1 MISVNNLSKIYKV
14 YEKEP
19 GFIGSVKSLFKR
31 EYNSIHAVK
40 DISFEIEQG
49 EIVGFIGNNGAGKTT
64 TLKMLSGLLY
74 PTYGSIRINSNIPQK
89 RKKQFLKDITM
100 IMGQKQQL
108 SWDLSA
114 HDSLL
119 VNQAVYEIP
128 NDVFKRRLSFL
139 SELLNIE
146 KVLNKQVRKLSLGER
161 MKCELASALI
171 HEPSI
176 LFLDEPTIGLDSSM
190 QETVRRFIKEYN
202 EKVNATIILTSHY
215 MKDITTLSDRLMIIE
230 QGSLIY
236 DDSIQLFG
244 DYGQKKEITI
254 LFQTETKVD
263 KSKLFDVSE
272 VVHVDDYKLKVTV
285 SKINVASFLA
295 TVIDNYEVED
305 ININEQ
311 PIEKIIPQYITK
323 YRKENDQVIL

>member
-1 MISVNNLSKIYKV
+1 MISVNNLNKIYKV
-14 YEKEP
+14 HEKEP

-49 EIVGFIGNNGAGKTT
+49 EIIGFIGNNGAGKTT

-74 PTYGSIRINSNIPQK
+74 PTYGSILINGNIPQK

-128 NDVFKRRLSFL
+128 NDVFKRRLRFL

-190 QETVRRFIKEYN
+190 QKTVRRFIKEYN

-236 DDSIQLFG
+236 DNSIQLFG

-263 KSKLFDVSE
+263 KSNLFDVSE
-272 VVHVDDYKLKVTV
+272 VVYVDDYKLKVIV
-285 SKINVASFLA
+285 SKKNVASFLA
-295 TVIDNYEVED
+295 TVIDNYEVKD